1 MPMEFENSEKKV
13 PVSFGDVSSKKG
25 PLDGTVRPLQQTVFK
40 PVMQTAAGAKPDP
53 SKEKDAAEK
62 KSTTVRI
69 FEILISVSFGALF
82 FGLPLFFLGKTFQG
96 IIFEKQIYFYFWVL
110 VAIISWLTKSIITG
124 EFKIKK
130 TSLDYFI
137 IAFLVAYL
145 LATIF
150 SVDRWHS
157 FFGFFGDQSRG
168 FLNVLA
174 IVLTYYFVLSNF
186 NKKRLVISLSGI
198 LASTVLIQ
206 IWTIVGIFFAAKL
219 PGWISNNA
227 PLSLFGSMTSL
238 GIFLSLTYPLFIT
251 AIYKLLESKLV
262 KNLKIVLVS
271 LVGIFFLVDLV
282 LMWLLYPFV
291 FPPNIFPG
299 LIVGVSFFVIFV
311 IALIVKPASGW
322 SWLTFFSFMAV
333 LTLLMVSGGDNSGG
347 SGFLPQRLSAE
358 VSPAYNLSWTVAKN
372 TLKDKFLLGTG
383 AASYGYDFSKYRSQ
397 ELNSTQFFNLRFY
410 QGSGLFFESLST
422 IGFLGTVTGLLV
434 LFSYLGA
441 SLYLLSKEKE
451 RNKMYSLGLFSA
463 GLIFLYSALTMR
475 VDGGILIFG
484 FLIVI
489 LAAAALQLESAD
501 EGQYKTLS
509 LKASPKYALALAFIF
524 MLASGGVVYVFVFM
538 GKSLVADIYM
548 KSASLSTQHSEDGS
562 VKQMV
567 KAINLYPSEARYYTR
582 TGQEYMLLANNE
594 ALKGKDQ
601 QNTTLI
607 QQYLNNA
614 IFLSN
619 KAKDLTPND
628 VATVEGLAQIYE
640 NSTMYVDKSADLAE
654 QFYQRALE
662 LEPHSPAY
670 LVKLG
675 EMKIAKASTT
685 QDTGQKK
692 QAVQDAIGL
701 FQKAIDEKK
710 DYAIAYYDI
719 SIAKQANGDVDGAVE
734 AMTNAVIIE
743 RSNASYLFTLA
754 NLLRERGKGTD
765 FADAETAYKQIIGQD
780 DKQYNVHL
788 ALGLLYEKQKKND
801 TAIAEYRKVLTILP
815 DGSDDA
821 KTQINKMITNVQNG
835 TGNLQS
841 AQAAQAAQAAAPVNP
856 TSAGTQPDTQTVPAQ

>member
-1 MPMEFENSEKKV
+1 MKKPMEFKNSDKKV
-13 PVSFGDVSSKKG
+13 PISFGKTSPNKG
-25 PLDGTVRPLQQTVFK
+25 VFVREEQISPQSALVQKTAQQVEPK
-40 PVMQTAAGAKPDP
+40 RERGVV
-53 SKEKDAAEK
+53 EN
-62 KSTTVRI
+62 KSISVKI

-82 FGLPLFFLGKTFQG
+82 FGLPLFFLNKTFQG
-96 IIFEKQIYFYFWVL
+96 LIFEKQIYFYFWVL
-110 VAIISWLTKSIITG
+110 VAIISWLTKSIMLG

-137 IAFLVAYL
+137 LAFLGAYL
-145 LATIF
+145 LSTFF

-168 FLNVLA
+168 FINVLA
-174 IVLTYYFVLSNF
+174 IVLVYYFILSNF

-198 LASTVLIQ
+198 LASTILIQ
-206 IWTIVGIFFAAKL
+206 IWTIAGIFFVAKL
-219 PGWISNNA
+219 PTWVSNNA

-238 GIFLSLTYPLFIT
+238 GIFLSLTYPIFVM
-251 AIYKLLESKLV
+251 AIYTLLESKLA
-262 KNLKIVLVS
+262 KNLKLTLVS
-271 LVGIFFLVDLV
+271 LVGLFFVVDLV
-282 LMWLLYPFV
+282 LMWLLYPFI
-291 FPPNIFPG
+291 FPSNIFPG
-299 LIVGVSFFVIFV
+299 LIVGVSFFVIFI
-311 IALIVKPASGW
+311 IALIVKPAPGW

-333 LTLLMVSGGDNSGG
+333 LVLLMVSGGDGSGG
-347 SGFLPQRLSAE
+347 SGFLPQRLPAE
-358 VSPAYNLSWTVAKN
+358 VSPAYSLSWSVAKDA
-372 TLKDKFLLGTG
+372 LKDRFLLGTG
-383 AASYGYDFSKYRSQ
+383 VASYGYDFSKYRSR
-397 ELNSTQFFNLRFY
+397 ELNGTQFFNLRFY
-410 QGSGLFFESLST
+410 QGSGILFESLST
-422 IGFLGTVTGLLV
+422 VGFLGTVVGLLV
-434 LFSYLGA
+434 LLSYLGT
-441 SLYLLSKEKE
+441 SVYLLSKEKE

-463 GLIFLYSALTMR
+463 GLIFLYSALTVR

-484 FLIVI
+484 LLIVI
-489 LAAAALQLESAD
+489 LSAATLQLESAD

-538 GKSLVADIYM
+538 GKALVADIYM
-548 KSASLSTQHSEDGS
+548 KNASLSTDHSENGS
-562 VKQMV
+562 VKEMV
-567 KAINLYPSEARYYTR
+567 KAINLYPNEARYYTR

-601 QNTTLI
+601 QNNTLV

-628 VATVEGLAQIYE
+628 VATMEGLAQIYE

-654 QFYQRALE
+654 QYYQRALE
-662 LEPHSPAY
+662 LEPHNPAF

-675 EMKIAKASTT
+675 EMKIAKAAAV
-685 QDTGQKK
+685 QDAGQKK
-692 QAVQDAIGL
+692 QVVQDAISL

-710 DYAIAYYDI
+710 DYAIGYYDI
-719 SIAKQANGDVDGAVE
+719 SIARQANGDADGAVE

-765 FADAETAYKQIIGQD
+765 YADAEAAYRQILSQD

-788 ALGLLYEKQKKND
+788 ALALLYEKQKKND
-801 TAIAEYRKVLTILP
+801 AAITEYKKVLTILP
-815 DGSDDA
+815 DGSEDA
-821 KTQINKMITNVQNG
+821 KTQVNKMITNVQNG
-835 TGNLQS
+835 TGNLQN
-841 AQAAQAAQAAAPVNP
+841 AQAAASAVPTGP
-856 TSAGTQPDTQTVPAQ
+856 TSQADTQTTPAQ